1 MENNVKFKN
10 RYYQLLLLAK
20 NQDSKSVFDRTSEEK
35 EFLSYRIVLESQI
48 FYNDRDLYISLVE
61 EYLTEADAGSLGTDL
76 FVYEFC
82 QLWAESQVKF
92 EALECE
98 VLDQGISRLNNFS
111 INSKS
116 KKFYNLL
123 EVIFTECEFKD
134 DENMTDD
141 LFRSAIE
148 GILLE
153 INECLNTYTY
163 KDAEVLRFTMA
174 FFSVTSIFLY
184 SFLKLEVF
192 SFLAI

>member
-1 MENNVKFKN
+1 MENNVKLKN
-10 RYYQLLLLAK
+10 RYYQFFLLSK

-35 EFLSYRIVLESQI
+35 ELLDYQI
-48 FYNDRDLYISLVE
+48 ILYDQICYNDRDLYISLVE
-61 EYLTEADAGSLGTDL
+61 EYLDAGSLGTDL
-76 FVYEFC
+76 FAYEFC
-82 QLWAESQVKF
+82 QLWAKSQVKF
-92 EALECE
+92 EALERE

-123 EVIFTECEFKD
+123 EVIFTEFEFKD

-153 INECLNTYTY
+153 INECLNTYTD

-174 FFSVTSIFLY
+174 FFSVTSILLY